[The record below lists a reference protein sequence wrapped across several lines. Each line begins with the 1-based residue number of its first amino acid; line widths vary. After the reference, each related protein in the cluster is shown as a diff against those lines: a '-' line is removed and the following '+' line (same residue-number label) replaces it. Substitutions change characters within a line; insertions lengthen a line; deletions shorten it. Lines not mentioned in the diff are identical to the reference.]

1 YQVIMA
7 TVDPVVDDQSSSSE
21 DEVLQIKALTK
32 KQIQEINRRKNK
44 NKKKKA
50 SKRNTKGGKGEEEDS
65 ADSGVATTDGDS
77 GKETEKE
84 EGAEKKDGEEK
95 EVEPR
100 DEDVLADFDIEYVGE
115 KPKIQDPSF
124 YQFAAVFDKFVI
136 TPESLI
142 KKTEEQLK
150 ADHPTESKG
159 GSRNDDERVREREE
173 ILKSEM
179 KTEESKLSKKK
190 LRLSMQ
196 PSMAKLKESTG
207 RPDVVEWAD
216 VTSRDPFM
224 LVALKAYRNTVPVP
238 RHWNAKRK
246 YLAGKRGFERP
257 PFDLPDFVKR
267 TGIQEMRESL
277 WEKEDHQSL
286 KSKMRERARPKLGK
300 IDIDY
305 QKLHDAFFKWQT
317 KPEMTLMGEL
327 YFEGKELEGRMRDK
341 KPGQL
346 SDELRIAL
354 GMPVG
359 HNATKFPPPWLIA
372 MQRYGPPPS
381 YPTLKIAGLNS
392 PIPDGCS
399 FGYHAGGWGK
409 PPVDQYGKPLYGD
422 VFGVNLMPEADEDEE
437 QRLNTRYWGEIGS
450 DDDSS
455 DESEAEEDEEGED
468 GEKPDMDGMQTPM
481 TDGFATPSGMSS
493 AVPTGLDTPDTI
505 ELRKGKRGDE
515 SSLGGDT
522 PAVAYHIIPEKRV
535 DRIGGQMMG
544 STHVYDLSKKQAMNE
559 SGVEVNLNPEDLDGL
574 DQRGL
579 EAKYEEQLRKQQK
592 SKDDDEG
599 DGEDFSDM
607 VAEHNAK
614 QGRKRKAQEQKKSST
629 SGGSG
634 ASQNKKYKDFKF

>member
-1 YQVIMA
+1 ITTMA
-7 TVDPVVDDQSSSSE
+7 DPVVEDQSSSSE

-32 KQIQEINRRKNK
+32 KQIAEINRRKQK

-50 SKRNTKGGKGEEEDS
+50 SKKNSTRVRLVEDES

-77 GKETEKE
+77 GAEKE
-84 EGAEKKDGEEK
+84 EGGEKKDEEGK
-95 EVEPR
+95 EVEPK
-100 DEDVLADFDIEYVGE
+100 DEDILADFEIEYVGE
-115 KPKIQDPSF
+115 RPKIEDTSF
-124 YQFAAVFDKFVI
+124 LQFSAVFDKFVI
-136 TPESLI
+136 TPESLV

-150 ADHPTESKG
+150 AEHPVESKG
-159 GSRNDDERVREREE
+159 GNRNDDERVREREE

-179 KTEESKLSKKK
+179 KTDDQKMSKKK

-196 PSMAKLKESTG
+196 PSMAKLKESTA

-224 LVALKAYRNTVPVP
+224 LVALKAYRNSVPVP

-257 PFDLPDFVKR
+257 PFTLPDFIQR
-267 TGIQEMRESL
+267 TGIMEMRESL

-317 KPEMTLMGEL
+317 KPEMTTMGEL

-422 VFGVNLMPEADEDEE
+422 VFGINLMPEADEDEE

-455 DESEAEEDEEGED
+455 DESEAEEEEEGED
-468 GEKPDMDGMQTPM
+468 REKSDMDGLQTPM

-522 PAVAYHIIPEKRV
+522 PAVAYHVIPEKRV

-544 STHVYDLSKKQAMNE
+544 STHVYDLAKKQAMTE
-559 SGVEVNLNPEDLDGL
+559 GGVEVNIDPEDLEGL
-574 DQRGL
+574 DKRGL

-592 SKDDDEG
+592 NREDDAE
-599 DGEDFSDM
+599 GEDMSDM

-614 QGRKRKAQEQKKSST
+614 QGRKRKAQEEKKNKE
-629 SGGSG
+629 
-634 ASQNKKYKDFKF
+634 QNKKYKDFKF